1 MFAIALTCLTTM
13 ALWQGFYG
21 EVGGCEISRA
31 ESGNQSADL
40 SRWQMRLPIEI
51 EKPERSTTQPLRVAW
66 LGQDICIDFN

>member
-40 SRWQMRLPIEI
+40 SR
-51 EKPERSTTQPLRVAW
+51 
-66 LGQDICIDFN
+66 